1 MQEFGSESFGVCAV
15 HTAVTNSSTV
25 LSKFV
30 SKFLDILDGIIL
42 ESKATTVCSQE
53 RKKMWSKFHQS
64 RCSTFDGLWLE
75 VTRHLKVVGY
85 NPMFFQAVSRTLFEE
100 RLTIHFVC
108 AGHSSS
114 TITLDQ
120 EVTLDEKNVIMYE
133 YSLTV
138 MRRPSF
144 TYVNWRVWRYVLWL
158 C

>member
-42 ESKATTVCSQE
+42 ESKAISQE
-53 RKKMWSKFHQS
+53 RKKMWSKFHRS

-85 NPMFFQAVSRTLFEE
+85 NPMFFQAVSRT
-100 RLTIHFVC
+100 
-108 AGHSSS
+108 
-114 TITLDQ
+114 
-120 EVTLDEKNVIMYE
+120 
-133 YSLTV
+133 
-138 MRRPSF
+138 
-144 TYVNWRVWRYVLWL
+144 
-158 C
+158 